1 MHGLEPQTIE
11 SLNLLKMRNT
21 EFVVALNMVDRLYG
35 WKTCKNAPIVK
46 AMKMQ
51 SKDVQMEFQSRLTQI
66 ITEFK
71 EQGLNS
77 ELYYKNKEMGETYS
91 IVPTSAISGE
101 GIPDMLLLLVEWT
114 QKTMVEKPMFIN
126 EIQVT
131 IYIPGKHHKLVLI
144 DINCG
149 FMSNVKVI
157 EGLGTTIDV
166 VLVNGV
172 LHEGDQIV
180 VCGMQGPI
188 VTTIHALL

>member
-11 SLNLLKMRNT
+11 SLNLLKMWNT

-126 EIQVT
+126 EIQCT
-131 IYIPGKHHKLVLI
+131 VLE
-144 DINCG
+144 
-149 FMSNVKVI
+149 VKVI

-188 VTTIHALL
+188 VTTIRALL